1 MAIYWVYMY
10 FIEVFFLKFLCT
22 LLQGCC
28 SFVGCWFSC
37 FWYFTLG
44 RRNLMAA
51 WILLKEYIWIPLEGC
66 SWHLVGKRLGIL
78 LNSIQCTG
86 ESLTTNNH
94 LAQMPIVT
102 GLRNHALQDLSLFY
116 TWIFQHLVP
125 NRKMTSYL
133 DQIGLSILVNFYLL
147 YTSMSL
153 FIFFIHTYSS

>member
-1 MAIYWVYMY
+1 MKP
-10 FIEVFFLKFLCT
+10 FFLNFCAHCSRVVHLWGVGFLVFGI
-22 LLQGCC
+22 LHWAGE
-28 SFVGCWFSC
+28 
-37 FWYFTLG
+37 
-44 RRNLMAA
+44 NLMAA
-51 WILLKEYIWIPLEGC
+51 WILLKGYIWIPLEGC
-66 SWHLVGKRLGIL
+66 YWHLVGKRLGIL

-86 ESLTTNNH
+86 ESLTTDNH

-116 TWIFQHLVP
+116 TWIFQHLVVP